1 MGCVGCN
8 GSRANIGAAEG
19 LVQTR
24 TGMAGDDLEKKNRR
38 RHSQFNS
45 SLSHSQANHFMRKIF
60 ARHFSF
66 DLTLILEVFSA
77 QKKMH
82 VQVFP
87 VVNFNLSHPNVE
99 PLRGKS
105 AIEPISK

>member
-1 MGCVGCN
+1 
-8 GSRANIGAAEG
+8 
-19 LVQTR
+19 
-24 TGMAGDDLEKKNRR
+24 
-38 RHSQFNS
+38 
-45 SLSHSQANHFMRKIF
+45 MRKIF

-105 AIEPISK
+105 AIEPISKKFYYVKVQLVPTYFELIREMNH